1 MSITVKN
8 NIKWVGKIDWEL
20 RKFHGDEYSTHN
32 GSSYN
37 SYLIKEDKVAL
48 IDTVWGPFAKEF
60 VENLAKE
67 IDLNQIERSLPP
79 RLEFSNREN
88 R

>member
-8 NIKWVGKIDWEL
+8 NIEWNGKIDWEL
-20 RKFHGDEYSTHN
+20 HKFPGNEYPTHK

-48 IDTVWGPFAKEF
+48 SDTVWGPFAKEF
-60 VENLAKE
+60 VEIL
-67 IDLNQIERSLPP
+67 D
-79 RLEFSNREN
+79 
-88 R
+88 